1 MARIGSLNVYLYNV
15 MYQYYFHK
23 LNCMPFIQEAKIHA
37 YVLHVLGDPACENN
51 GSCYGGD
58 CYCYYGFAGMR
69 CEIRK
74 YLSTPTVTHV

>member
-1 MARIGSLNVYLYNV
+1 MARLFSLT
-15 MYQYYFHK
+15 
-23 LNCMPFIQEAKIHA
+23 
-37 YVLHVLGDPACENN
+37 LHVLGDPACENN

-74 YLSTPTVTHV
+74 YLPTPTVTHV